1 MPHEKIHDR
10 HNRSTLPGEEVQP
23 PQPFLEVG
31 WSSGPTPL
39 HEDEQPDGWV
49 QVSANRDTTG
59 ARIPCENL
67 DYAQAMTAEL
77 LQANPLPGNA
87 KLDPLQIDS
96 VARLLAGHMRYAWG
110 EDIAQLAIQLDRE
123 GCNRV
128 IRTVRRARDKAY
140 GADA

>member
-23 PQPFLEVG
+23 PQPFLEIG

-59 ARIPCENL
+59 ARVPCESV
-67 DYAQAMTAEL
+67 DYSKAMTIDL
-77 LQANPLPGNA
+77 LHEHPLPE
-87 KLDPLQIDS
+87 KLTLSGDQID
-96 VARLLAGHMRYAWG
+96 ALATLLAGHMRYVWG
-110 EDIAQLAIQLDRE
+110 EDIQQLAIQLDRE

>member
-23 PQPFLEVG
+23 PQPFLEIG

-39 HEDEQPDGWV
+39 HIDEQPDGWV

-59 ARIPCENL
+59 ARIPCETL
-67 DYAQAMTAEL
+67 DYSEASTRQFLAQH
-77 LQANPLPGNA
+77 
-87 KLDPLQIDS
+87 LDGLAASQIDA
-96 VARLLAGHMRYAWG
+96 VASLLAGHMRWAWG
-110 EDIAQLAIQLDRE
+110 EDLQQLAIQLDRE
-123 GCNRV
+123 GCNKV
-128 IRTVRRARDKAY
+128 VRTLRRARDRAF